1 MGNSAV
7 ANFYEVDFL
16 PVGNST
22 SGDAICIRYE
32 IDGQTF
38 IHVVDGGYEED
49 GQKVLDHLSDYY
61 GSDRID
67 HVVATHP
74 DGDHAVGLRKVLETA
89 TVGALWMNRPWVHAE
104 DLLPYFSRYTN
115 AENLANA
122 LREVFPN
129 LAKLEDIALDRGIP
143 IYDAFQGTMIE
154 AFTVLAPSKNTFLQ
168 YVADDDNTPKA
179 AQDAT
184 SRTLLGGVMRVVAEG
199 IRMIQAAWGAEVF
212 PADDT
217 SPRNNMSVVQFA
229 NFDGEKV
236 VLTADTGRAGLVE
249 AAAYAP
255 KSGLHLP
262 TNELRLIQV
271 PHHGSRHNV
280 STETLNLWLGEV
292 GDEDQETRFTAIVS
306 AGKDDQ
312 DHPRKVVV
320 RAFMHRAAQVVETK
334 GQKIRFSGGAAPAR
348 PGWVSTT
355 PLSYPSGYEE

>member
-1 MGNSAV
+1 M

-32 IDGQTF
+32 IEGQTF

-49 GQKVLDHLSDYY
+49 GQKVLGHLTDYF
-61 GSDRID
+61 GGDEID
-67 HVVATHP
+67 HVIATHP
-74 DGDHAVGLRKVLETA
+74 DGDHTVGLRKVLETA
-89 TVGALWMNRPWVHAE
+89 KVGALWMNRPWVHAE
-104 DLLPYFSRYTN
+104 ELLPYFARYTN
-115 AENLANA
+115 AENLAKA

-129 LAKLEDIALDRGIP
+129 LAKLEDIATERSIP
-143 IYDAFQGTMIE
+143 IYDAFQGTPIG
-154 AFTVLAPSKNTFLQ
+154 AFTVLAPSKNAFFK
-168 YVADDDNTPKA
+168 YVADDDKTPKV

-184 SRTLLGGVMRVVAEG
+184 GRGLLGGAMQFVAEG
-199 IRMIQAAWGAEVF
+199 LRIIQAAWGAEVF

-217 SPRNNMSVVQFA
+217 SPRNNMSVVQYA
-229 NFDGEKV
+229 NFSGDEV
-236 VLTADTGRAGLVE
+236 VLTADTGRTGLEE

-255 KSGLHLP
+255 YAGLSLP
-262 TNELRLIQV
+262 ADKFRLIQV

-292 GDEDQETRFTAIVS
+292 GEEMQETRSTAIVS

-320 RAFMHRAAQVVETK
+320 RAFMHRGARVMETK
-334 GQKIRFSGGAAPAR
+334 GKTICFSGGAAPDR
-348 PGWVSTT
+348 DGWVSTT
-355 PLSYPSGYEE
+355 PLTYPSGYEE

>member
-1 MGNSAV
+1 MAD
-7 ANFYEVDFL
+7 FYEVDFL

-22 SGDAICIRYE
+22 SGDAICVRYE
-32 IDGQTF
+32 INGKKF
-38 IHVVDGGYEED
+38 IHVIDGGYEED

-61 GSDRID
+61 GSDEID

-74 DGDHAVGLRKVLETA
+74 DGDHTVGLRKVLETA
-89 TVGALWMNRPWVHAE
+89 TVGRLWMNRPWVHAVE
-104 DLLPYFSRYTN
+104 LLPYFSKYTN
-115 AENLANA
+115 AENLAKA

-129 LAKLEDIALDRGIP
+129 LVQLEDIATKRGIP
-143 IYDAFQGTMIE
+143 IYDAFQGTMIG

-168 YVADDDNTPKA
+168 YVADDEKTPEA
-179 AQDAT
+179 VGDT
-184 SRTLLGGVMRVVAEG
+184 TGRTLLGGVMRVVAEG

-229 NFDGEKV
+229 NFMGEKV

-255 KSGLHLP
+255 NSGLDLP
-262 TNELRLIQV
+262 TNQLRLIQV

-292 GDEDQETRFTAIVS
+292 GDEDQETRSTAIVS

-320 RAFMHRAAQVVETK
+320 RALMHRGARVVETK
-334 GQKIRFSGGAAPAR
+334 GKTTRFSGGAAPAR
-348 PGWVSTT
+348 QGWVSTT
-355 PLSYPSGYEE
+355 PLTYPSGYEE

>member
-1 MGNSAV
+1 MENGSLAD
-7 ANFYEVDFL
+7 FYEVDFL

-32 IDGQTF
+32 IEGQTF
-38 IHVVDGGYEED
+38 IHVIDGGYEED
-49 GQKVLDHLSDYY
+49 GQKVLDHLSNYY
-61 GSDRID
+61 GSDEID

-74 DGDHAVGLRKVLETA
+74 DGDHTVGLRKVLETA
-89 TVGALWMNRPWVHAE
+89 TVGALWMNRPWVHAVE
-104 DLLPYFSRYTN
+104 LLPYFSRYTN
-115 AENLANA
+115 AENLAKA

-129 LAKLEDIALDRGIP
+129 LAKLEEIATERGIP
-143 IYDAFQGTMIE
+143 IHDAFQGTMIG

-168 YVADDDNTPKA
+168 YVADDDKTPEA
-179 AQDAT
+179 ARDAT
-184 SRTLLGGVMRVVAEG
+184 GRTLLGGVMRVVAEG

-229 NFDGEKV
+229 NFAGEKV
-236 VLTADTGRAGLVE
+236 VLTADTGRAGLAE

-255 KSGLHLP
+255 SSGLDLP
-262 TNELRLIQV
+262 ANELRLIQV

-280 STETLNLWLGEV
+280 STEALNLWLGEV
-292 GDEDQETRFTAIVS
+292 GDEAQETRSTAIVS

-320 RAFMHRAAQVVETK
+320 RAFMHRGARVVETK
-334 GQKIRFSGGAAPAR
+334 GKTICFSGGAAPAR
-348 PGWVSTT
+348 QGWVSTT
-355 PLSYPSGYEE
+355 PLTYPSGYEE